1 MAITLYGVPLS
12 RAGRPLWMLEELGLA
27 YRHVPTDFRATSPL
41 NTRTAE
47 FLAINPNGHVPV
59 LDDGG
64 LIVWESM
71 AINLYLARK
80 NISPLSPADLNEEA
94 RALMW
99 SFWVVNECERD
110 CVAILLHRAALPE
123 AKRVPASAS
132 QAAGRLNQPLRVLEA
147 ALSKAPFLAAERFTV
162 ADLNVAAVLSWARP
176 EADLLAAF
184 PAVSAWLADALARP
198 AASRVANALR

>member
-1 MAITLYGVPLS
+1 MALTIYGVALS
-12 RAGRPLWMLEELGLA
+12 RANRNLWLAEELGLA
-27 YRHVPTDFRATSPL
+27 YTHRETDFRPTAADHS
-41 NTRTAE
+41 RTAA
-47 FLAINPNGHVPV
+47 FLAINPNGHVPAID
-59 LDDGG
+59 DDG
-64 LIVWESM
+64 LVVWESM

-132 QAAGRLNQPLRVLEA
+132 QAAGRLKQPLRVLEA

>member
-80 NISPLSPADLNEEA
+80 YAGPLSPTRLEEEA
-94 RALMW
+94 RVLMW

-132 QAAGRLNQPLRVLEA
+132 QAAGRLKQPLRVLEA
-147 ALSKAPFLAAERFTV
+147 ALLNAPFLAGERFTV

-198 AASRVANALR
+198 AALRVANALR

>member
-132 QAAGRLNQPLRVLEA
+132 QAAGRLKQPLRVLEA